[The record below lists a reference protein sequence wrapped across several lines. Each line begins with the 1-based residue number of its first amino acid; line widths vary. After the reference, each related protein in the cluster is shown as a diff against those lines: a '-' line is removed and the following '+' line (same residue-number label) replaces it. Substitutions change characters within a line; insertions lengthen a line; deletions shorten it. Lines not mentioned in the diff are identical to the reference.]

1 MLPKTVMSE
10 KRVRDVENRERIKN
24 DPVGEK
30 LKDVQKQESGRNG
43 KEKTDDMQGLPRG
56 RIYWELFRQ
65 IFILSAC
72 TFGGGFVIIGMIRN
86 VFVEKLHWISEEEIL
101 DLTVIA
107 QSTPGPLGVNMAVIT
122 GYRIQGIAGALICAI
137 AASLPPMIIISVISV
152 FYNQFKDNRIIALL
166 LQVMRAGVAA
176 VIVDV
181 VIDLAAK
188 VIKTQKVVWI
198 ALMVAAFVA
207 LVVFNVNIIWLIM
220 ICGAVGLVNS
230 LTAGKEA
237 AK

>member
-1 MLPKTVMSE
+1 MHKE
-10 KRVRDVENRERIKN
+10 E
-24 DPVGEK
+24 
-30 LKDVQKQESGRNG
+30 NG
-43 KEKTDDMQGLPRG
+43 KDIDKKELQQLTKVQ
-56 RIYWELFRQ
+56 IYFELFKQ
-65 IFILSAC
+65 IFVLGAC
-72 TFGGGFVIIGMIRN
+72 TFGGGFVIIGMIRK
-86 VFVEKLHWISEEEIL
+86 VFADKLHWITEDEIL

-122 GYRIQGIAGALICAI
+122 GYRICGVPGALVCAL
-137 AASLPPMIIISVISV
+137 AASLPPMLIISVISV

-181 VIDLAAK
+181 VIDLTEK
-188 VIKTQKVVWI
+188 VIKTKKVLWMT
-198 ALMVAAFVA
+198 LMVAAFIA
-207 LVVFNVNIIWLIM
+207 LVVFKVNIIWLIM

-237 AK
+237 VK

>member
-1 MLPKTVMSE
+1 MHKKE
-10 KRVRDVENRERIKN
+10 NGEDIDKRD
-24 DPVGEK
+24 
-30 LKDVQKQESGRNG
+30 LKQLTKVQ
-43 KEKTDDMQGLPRG
+43 
-56 RIYWELFRQ
+56 IYLELFKQ
-65 IFILSAC
+65 IFVLSAC
-72 TFGGGFVIIGMIRN
+72 TFGGGFVIIGMIRK
-86 VFVEKLHWISEEEIL
+86 VFVDKLHWITEDEIL

-122 GYRIQGIAGALICAI
+122 GYRIWGVPGALVCVL

-176 VIVDV
+176 VLVDV
-181 VIDLAAK
+181 VIDLAAN
-188 VIKTQKVVWI
+188 VIKTKKVLWI
-198 ALMVAAFVA
+198 ALMVVAFAA
-207 LVVFNVNIIWLIM
+207 LVVFKVNIIWLIL

>member
-1 MLPKTVMSE
+1 MHKE
-10 KRVRDVENRERIKN
+10 E
-24 DPVGEK
+24 
-30 LKDVQKQESGRNG
+30 NG
-43 KEKTDDMQGLPRG
+43 KDIDKKELQQLTKVQ
-56 RIYWELFRQ
+56 IYFELFKQ
-65 IFILSAC
+65 IFVLSAC
-72 TFGGGFVIIGMIRN
+72 TFGGGFVIIGMIRK
-86 VFVEKLHWISEEEIL
+86 VFADKLHWITEDEIL

-122 GYRIQGIAGALICAI
+122 GYRICGVPGALVCAL
-137 AASLPPMIIISVISV
+137 AASLPPMLIISVISV

-188 VIKTQKVVWI
+188 VVKTHRVLWI
-198 ALMVAAFVA
+198 ALMMAAFVA
-207 LVVFNVNIIWLIM
+207 LVVFKVNIIWLIM

-237 AK
+237 VK

>member
-1 MLPKTVMSE
+1 MD
-10 KRVRDVENRERIKN
+10 KRD
-24 DPVGEK
+24 
-30 LKDVQKQESGRNG
+30 LKQLTKFQ
-43 KEKTDDMQGLPRG
+43 
-56 RIYWELFRQ
+56 IYFELFIQ
-65 IFILSAC
+65 IFVLSAC
-72 TFGGGFVIIGMIRN
+72 TFGGGFVIIGMIRK
-86 VFVEKLHWISEEEIL
+86 VFVDKLRWITEDEIL

-122 GYRIQGIAGALICAI
+122 GYRICGIPGALVCAV
-137 AASLPPMIIISVISV
+137 AASLPPMIIISVIAV

-181 VIDLAAK
+181 VIDLAVK
-188 VIKTQKVVWI
+188 IVKTKKAVWT

-207 LVVFNVNIIWLIM
+207 LVVFKVDIIWLIL

-230 LTAGKEA
+230 LTEGKEA
-237 AK
+237 QK

>member
-1 MLPKTVMSE
+1 MHKE
-10 KRVRDVENRERIKN
+10 E
-24 DPVGEK
+24 
-30 LKDVQKQESGRNG
+30 NG
-43 KEKTDDMQGLPRG
+43 KDIDKKELQQLTKVQ
-56 RIYWELFRQ
+56 IYFELFKQ
-65 IFILSAC
+65 IFVLSAC
-72 TFGGGFVIIGMIRN
+72 TFGGGFVIIGMIRK
-86 VFVEKLHWISEEEIL
+86 VFADKLHWITEDEIL

-122 GYRIQGIAGALICAI
+122 GYRICGVPGALVCAL
-137 AASLPPMIIISVISV
+137 AASLPPMLIISVISV

-181 VIDLAAK
+181 VIDLTEK
-188 VIKTQKVVWI
+188 VIKTEKVLWMT
-198 ALMVAAFVA
+198 LMVAAFIA
-207 LVVFNVNIIWLIM
+207 LVVFKVNIIWLIM

-237 AK
+237 VK

>member
-1 MLPKTVMSE
+1 MHKE
-10 KRVRDVENRERIKN
+10 E
-24 DPVGEK
+24 
-30 LKDVQKQESGRNG
+30 NG
-43 KEKTDDMQGLPRG
+43 KDIDKKELQQLTKVQ
-56 RIYWELFRQ
+56 IYFELFKQ
-65 IFILSAC
+65 IFVLSAC
-72 TFGGGFVIIGMIRN
+72 TFGGGFVIIGMIRK
-86 VFVEKLHWISEEEIL
+86 VFADKLHWITEDEIL

-122 GYRIQGIAGALICAI
+122 GYRICGVPGALVCAL
-137 AASLPPMIIISVISV
+137 AASLPPMLIISVISV

-181 VIDLAAK
+181 VIDLTEK
-188 VIKTQKVVWI
+188 VIKTTKVLWMTF
-198 ALMVAAFVA
+198 MVAAFIA
-207 LVVFNVNIIWLIM
+207 LVVFKVNIIWLIM

-237 AK
+237 VK

>member
-1 MLPKTVMSE
+1 MHKE
-10 KRVRDVENRERIKN
+10 E
-24 DPVGEK
+24 
-30 LKDVQKQESGRNG
+30 NG
-43 KEKTDDMQGLPRG
+43 KDIDKKELQQLTKVQ
-56 RIYWELFRQ
+56 IYFELFKQ
-65 IFILSAC
+65 IFVLSAC
-72 TFGGGFVIIGMIRN
+72 TFGGGFVIIGMIRK
-86 VFVEKLHWISEEEIL
+86 VFADKLHWITEDEIL

-122 GYRIQGIAGALICAI
+122 GYRICGVPGALVCAL

-152 FYNQFKDNRIIALL
+152 FYNQFKDNRIISLL

-188 VIKTQKVVWI
+188 VVKTHRVLWI

-207 LVVFNVNIIWLIM
+207 LVVFKVNIIWLIM

-237 AK
+237 VK

>member
-1 MLPKTVMSE
+1 MHKE
-10 KRVRDVENRERIKN
+10 E
-24 DPVGEK
+24 
-30 LKDVQKQESGRNG
+30 NG
-43 KEKTDDMQGLPRG
+43 KDIDKKELQQLRKVQ
-56 RIYWELFRQ
+56 IYLELFKQ
-65 IFILSAC
+65 IFVLSAC
-72 TFGGGFVIIGMIRN
+72 TFGGGFVIIGMIRK
-86 VFVEKLHWISEEEIL
+86 VFADKLHWITEDEIL

-122 GYRIQGIAGALICAI
+122 GYRICGVPGALVCAL

-152 FYNQFKDNRIIALL
+152 FYNQFKDNRIISLL

-188 VIKTQKVVWI
+188 VVKTNKVLWI

-207 LVVFNVNIIWLIM
+207 LVVFKVNIIWLII

-230 LTAGKEA
+230 LSSQA
-237 AK
+237 

>member
-1 MLPKTVMSE
+1 MHKE
-10 KRVRDVENRERIKN
+10 E
-24 DPVGEK
+24 
-30 LKDVQKQESGRNG
+30 NG
-43 KEKTDDMQGLPRG
+43 KDIDKKELQQLTKVQ
-56 RIYWELFRQ
+56 IYFELFKQ
-65 IFILSAC
+65 IFVLSAC
-72 TFGGGFVIIGMIRN
+72 TFGGGFVIIGMIRK
-86 VFVEKLHWISEEEIL
+86 VFADKLHWITEDEIL

-122 GYRIQGIAGALICAI
+122 GYRICGVPGALVCAL

-152 FYNQFKDNRIIALL
+152 FYTQFKDNRIISLL

-188 VIKTQKVVWI
+188 VVKTHRVLWI

-207 LVVFNVNIIWLIM
+207 LVVFKVNIIWLIM

-237 AK
+237 VK

>member
-1 MLPKTVMSE
+1 MHKE
-10 KRVRDVENRERIKN
+10 E
-24 DPVGEK
+24 
-30 LKDVQKQESGRNG
+30 NG
-43 KEKTDDMQGLPRG
+43 KDIDKKELQQLTKVQ
-56 RIYWELFRQ
+56 IYFELFKQ
-65 IFILSAC
+65 IFVLSAC
-72 TFGGGFVIIGMIRN
+72 TFGGGFVIIGMIRK
-86 VFVEKLHWISEEEIL
+86 VFADKLHWITEDEIL

-122 GYRIQGIAGALICAI
+122 GYRICGVPGALVCAL
-137 AASLPPMIIISVISV
+137 AASLPPMLIISVISV

-188 VIKTQKVVWI
+188 VVKTHRVLWI

-207 LVVFNVNIIWLIM
+207 LVVFKVNIIWLIM
-220 ICGAVGLVNS
+220 ICGAVGLVSS
-230 LTAGKEA
+230 LSSQA
-237 AK
+237 

>member
-1 MLPKTVMSE
+1 MQKKE
-10 KRVRDVENRERIKN
+10 NGEDIDQRD
-24 DPVGEK
+24 
-30 LKDVQKQESGRNG
+30 LKQLTKVQ
-43 KEKTDDMQGLPRG
+43 
-56 RIYWELFRQ
+56 IYLELFKQ
-65 IFILSAC
+65 TFLLSAR
-72 TFGGGFVIIGMIRN
+72 TFGGGFVIIGMIRK
-86 VFVEKLHWISEEEIL
+86 VFVDKLHWITEDEIL

-122 GYRIQGIAGALICAI
+122 GYRICGVPGALVCAL
-137 AASLPPMIIISVISV
+137 AASLPPMLIISVISV

-181 VIDLAAK
+181 VIDLTEK
-188 VIKTQKVVWI
+188 VIKTKKVLWMT
-198 ALMVAAFVA
+198 LMVAAFIA
-207 LVVFNVNIIWLIM
+207 LVVFKVNIIWLIM

-237 AK
+237 VK

>member
-1 MLPKTVMSE
+1 MHKE
-10 KRVRDVENRERIKN
+10 E
-24 DPVGEK
+24 
-30 LKDVQKQESGRNG
+30 NG
-43 KEKTDDMQGLPRG
+43 KDIDKKELQQLTKVQ
-56 RIYWELFRQ
+56 IYFELFKQ
-65 IFILSAC
+65 IFVLSAC
-72 TFGGGFVIIGMIRN
+72 TFGGGFVIIGMIRK
-86 VFVEKLHWISEEEIL
+86 VFADKLHWITEDEIL

-122 GYRIQGIAGALICAI
+122 GYRICGVPGTLVCAL
-137 AASLPPMIIISVISV
+137 AASLPPMLIISVISV

-181 VIDLAAK
+181 VIDLTEK
-188 VIKTQKVVWI
+188 VIKTKKVLWMT
-198 ALMVAAFVA
+198 LMVAAFIA
-207 LVVFNVNIIWLIM
+207 LVVFKVNIIWLIM

-237 AK
+237 VK

>member
-1 MLPKTVMSE
+1 MHKE
-10 KRVRDVENRERIKN
+10 E
-24 DPVGEK
+24 
-30 LKDVQKQESGRNG
+30 NG
-43 KEKTDDMQGLPRG
+43 KDIDKKELQQLTKVQ
-56 RIYWELFRQ
+56 IYFELFKQ
-65 IFILSAC
+65 IFVLSAC
-72 TFGGGFVIIGMIRN
+72 TFGGGFVIIGMIRK
-86 VFVEKLHWISEEEIL
+86 VFADKLHWITEDEIL

-122 GYRIQGIAGALICAI
+122 GYRICGVPGALVCAL
-137 AASLPPMIIISVISV
+137 AASLPPMLIISVISV

-181 VIDLAAK
+181 VIDLTEK
-188 VIKTQKVVWI
+188 VIKTKKVLWMT
-198 ALMVAAFVA
+198 LMVAAFIA
-207 LVVFNVNIIWLIM
+207 LVVFKVNIIWLIM

-230 LTAGKEA
+230 LTAGKEV

>member
-1 MLPKTVMSE
+1 MHKKE
-10 KRVRDVENRERIKN
+10 NGEDIDKRD
-24 DPVGEK
+24 
-30 LKDVQKQESGRNG
+30 LKQLTKVQ
-43 KEKTDDMQGLPRG
+43 
-56 RIYWELFRQ
+56 IYLELFKQ
-65 IFILSAC
+65 IFVLSAC
-72 TFGGGFVIIGMIRN
+72 TSGGGFVIIGMIRK
-86 VFVEKLHWISEEEIL
+86 VFVDKLHWITEDEIL

-122 GYRIQGIAGALICAI
+122 GYRICGVPGALVCVL

-176 VIVDV
+176 VLVDV
-181 VIDLAAK
+181 VIDLAAN
-188 VIKTQKVVWI
+188 VIKTKKVLWI
-198 ALMVAAFVA
+198 ALMVVAFAA
-207 LVVFNVNIIWLIM
+207 LVVFKVNIIWLIL

>member
-1 MLPKTVMSE
+1 MHKE
-10 KRVRDVENRERIKN
+10 E
-24 DPVGEK
+24 
-30 LKDVQKQESGRNG
+30 NG
-43 KEKTDDMQGLPRG
+43 KDIDKKELQQLTKVQ
-56 RIYWELFRQ
+56 IYFELFKQ
-65 IFILSAC
+65 IFVLSAC
-72 TFGGGFVIIGMIRN
+72 TFGGGFVIIGMIRK
-86 VFVEKLHWISEEEIL
+86 VFADKLHWITEDEIL

-122 GYRIQGIAGALICAI
+122 GYRICGVPGALVCAL
-137 AASLPPMIIISVISV
+137 AASLPPMLIISVISV

-176 VIVDV
+176 VIGDV

-188 VIKTQKVVWI
+188 VVKTHRVLWI

-207 LVVFNVNIIWLIM
+207 LVVFKVNIIWLIM

-237 AK
+237 VK

>member
-1 MLPKTVMSE
+1 M
-10 KRVRDVENRERIKN
+10 
-24 DPVGEK
+24 
-30 LKDVQKQESGRNG
+30 
-43 KEKTDDMQGLPRG
+43 
-56 RIYWELFRQ
+56 
-65 IFILSAC
+65 
-72 TFGGGFVIIGMIRN
+72 IIGMIRK
-86 VFVEKLHWISEEEIL
+86 VFADKLHWITEDEIL

-122 GYRIQGIAGALICAI
+122 GYRICGVPGALVCAL
-137 AASLPPMIIISVISV
+137 AASLPPMLIISVISV

-188 VIKTQKVVWI
+188 VVKTHRVLWI

-207 LVVFNVNIIWLIM
+207 LVVFKVNIIWLIM

-237 AK
+237 VK

>member
-1 MLPKTVMSE
+1 MHKE
-10 KRVRDVENRERIKN
+10 E
-24 DPVGEK
+24 
-30 LKDVQKQESGRNG
+30 NG
-43 KEKTDDMQGLPRG
+43 KDIDKKELQQLTKVQ
-56 RIYWELFRQ
+56 IYFELFKQ
-65 IFILSAC
+65 IFVLSAC
-72 TFGGGFVIIGMIRN
+72 TFGGGFVIIGMIRK
-86 VFVEKLHWISEEEIL
+86 VFADKLHWITEDEIL

-122 GYRIQGIAGALICAI
+122 GYRICGVPGALVCAL

-152 FYNQFKDNRIIALL
+152 FYNQFKDNRIISLL

-181 VIDLAAK
+181 VIDLTEK
-188 VIKTQKVVWI
+188 VIKTKKVLWMT
-198 ALMVAAFVA
+198 LMVAAFIA
-207 LVVFNVNIIWLIM
+207 LVVFKVNIIWLIM

-237 AK
+237 VK

>member
-1 MLPKTVMSE
+1 MHKE
-10 KRVRDVENRERIKN
+10 E
-24 DPVGEK
+24 
-30 LKDVQKQESGRNG
+30 NG
-43 KEKTDDMQGLPRG
+43 KDIDKKELQQLTKVQ
-56 RIYWELFRQ
+56 IYFELFKQ
-65 IFILSAC
+65 IFVLSAC
-72 TFGGGFVIIGMIRN
+72 TFGGGFVIIGMIRK
-86 VFVEKLHWISEEEIL
+86 VFVDKLHWITEDEIL

-122 GYRIQGIAGALICAI
+122 GYRICGVPGALVCAL
-137 AASLPPMIIISVISV
+137 AASLPPMLIISVISV

-181 VIDLAAK
+181 VIDLTEK
-188 VIKTQKVVWI
+188 VIKTKKVLWMT
-198 ALMVAAFVA
+198 LMVAAFIA
-207 LVVFNVNIIWLIM
+207 LVVFKVNIIWLIM

-237 AK
+237 VK

>member
-1 MLPKTVMSE
+1 
-10 KRVRDVENRERIKN
+10 
-24 DPVGEK
+24 
-30 LKDVQKQESGRNG
+30 
-43 KEKTDDMQGLPRG
+43 
-56 RIYWELFRQ
+56 
-65 IFILSAC
+65 
-72 TFGGGFVIIGMIRN
+72 
-86 VFVEKLHWISEEEIL
+86 
-101 DLTVIA
+101 
-107 QSTPGPLGVNMAVIT
+107 MAVIT
-122 GYRIQGIAGALICAI
+122 GYRLQGVPGALICAL

-176 VIVDV
+176 VLVDV

-188 VIKTQKVVWI
+188 VIKTKKLLWTT
-198 ALMVAAFVA
+198 LMVGAFVA
-207 LVVFNVNIIWLIM
+207 LAVFKVNIIWLIF

>member
-1 MLPKTVMSE
+1 MHKE
-10 KRVRDVENRERIKN
+10 E
-24 DPVGEK
+24 
-30 LKDVQKQESGRNG
+30 NG
-43 KEKTDDMQGLPRG
+43 KDIDKKELQQLTKVQ
-56 RIYWELFRQ
+56 IYFELFKQ
-65 IFILSAC
+65 IFVLSAC
-72 TFGGGFVIIGMIRN
+72 TFGGGFVIIGMIRK
-86 VFVEKLHWISEEEIL
+86 VFADKLHWITEDEIL

-122 GYRIQGIAGALICAI
+122 GYRICGVLGALVCAL
-137 AASLPPMIIISVISV
+137 AASLPPMLIISVISV

-181 VIDLAAK
+181 VIDLTEK
-188 VIKTQKVVWI
+188 VIKTKKVLWMT
-198 ALMVAAFVA
+198 LMVAAFIA
-207 LVVFNVNIIWLIM
+207 LVVFKVNIIWLIM

-237 AK
+237 VK

>member
-1 MLPKTVMSE
+1 MHKE
-10 KRVRDVENRERIKN
+10 E
-24 DPVGEK
+24 
-30 LKDVQKQESGRNG
+30 NG
-43 KEKTDDMQGLPRG
+43 KDIDKKELQQLTKVQ
-56 RIYWELFRQ
+56 ISFELFKQ
-65 IFILSAC
+65 IFVLSAC
-72 TFGGGFVIIGMIRN
+72 TFGGGFVIIGMIRK
-86 VFVEKLHWISEEEIL
+86 VFADKLHWITEDEIL

-122 GYRIQGIAGALICAI
+122 GYRICGVPGALVCAL
-137 AASLPPMIIISVISV
+137 AASLPPMLIISVISV

-181 VIDLAAK
+181 VIDLTEK
-188 VIKTQKVVWI
+188 VIKTKKVLWMT
-198 ALMVAAFVA
+198 LMVAAFIA
-207 LVVFNVNIIWLIM
+207 LVVFKVNIIWLIM

-237 AK
+237 VK

>member
-1 MLPKTVMSE
+1 MVMSE
-10 KRVRDVENRERIKN
+10 KRVRDVKNRESIKN
-24 DPVGEK
+24 GPVGKK

-43 KEKTDDMQGLPRG
+43 KEKTDDMQGLSKG

-72 TFGGGFVIIGMIRN
+72 TFGGGFVIIGMIRK

-122 GYRIQGIAGALICAI
+122 GYRIQGVSGALVCAL
-137 AASLPPMIIISVISV
+137 AASLPPIIIISVISV

-176 VIVDV
+176 VLVDV
-181 VIDLAAK
+181 VIDLAAN
-188 VIKTQKVVWI
+188 VLKTKNALWI
-198 ALMVAAFVA
+198 LLMVASFVA
-207 LVVFNVNIIWLIM
+207 LVWFKVSIVWLIL
-220 ICGAVGLVNS
+220 ICGAVGLVYS
-230 LTAGKEA
+230 LRTGKEA
-237 AK
+237 RK

>member
-1 MLPKTVMSE
+1 MHKE
-10 KRVRDVENRERIKN
+10 E
-24 DPVGEK
+24 
-30 LKDVQKQESGRNG
+30 NG
-43 KEKTDDMQGLPRG
+43 KDIDKKELQQLTKVQ
-56 RIYWELFRQ
+56 IYFELFKQ
-65 IFILSAC
+65 IFVLSAC
-72 TFGGGFVIIGMIRN
+72 TFGGGFVIIGMIRK
-86 VFVEKLHWISEEEIL
+86 VFADKLHWITEDEIL

-122 GYRIQGIAGALICAI
+122 GYRICGVPGALVCAL

-152 FYNQFKDNRIIALL
+152 FYNQFKDNRIISLL

-188 VIKTQKVVWI
+188 VVKTNKVLWI

-207 LVVFNVNIIWLIM
+207 LVVFKVNIIWLII

-230 LTAGKEA
+230 LSSQA
-237 AK
+237 

>member
-1 MLPKTVMSE
+1 MHKE
-10 KRVRDVENRERIKN
+10 E
-24 DPVGEK
+24 
-30 LKDVQKQESGRNG
+30 NG
-43 KEKTDDMQGLPRG
+43 KDIDKKELQQLTKVQ
-56 RIYWELFRQ
+56 IYFELFKQ
-65 IFILSAC
+65 IFVLSAC
-72 TFGGGFVIIGMIRN
+72 TFGGGFVIIGMIRK
-86 VFVEKLHWISEEEIL
+86 VFADTLHWITEDEIL

-122 GYRIQGIAGALICAI
+122 GYRICGVPGALVCAL
-137 AASLPPMIIISVISV
+137 AASLPPMLIISVISV

-181 VIDLAAK
+181 VIDLTEK
-188 VIKTQKVVWI
+188 VIKTKKVLWMT
-198 ALMVAAFVA
+198 LMVAAFIA
-207 LVVFNVNIIWLIM
+207 LVVFKVNIIWLIM

-237 AK
+237 VK

>member
-1 MLPKTVMSE
+1 MSE
-10 KRVRDVENRERIKN
+10 KRVRDVQNRESIKN
-24 DPVGEK
+24 GSVGK
-30 LKDVQKQESGRNG
+30 NLKDMQKQESGRNG
-43 KEKTDDMQGLPRG
+43 KEKTDDMQGLSKG

-65 IFILSAC
+65 IFVLSAC
-72 TFGGGFVIIGMIRN
+72 TFGGGFLIIGMIRK
-86 VFVEKLHWISEEEIL
+86 VFVERLHWISEEEIL

-122 GYRIQGIAGALICAI
+122 GYRIRGVAGALICAL

-152 FYNQFKDNRIIALL
+152 FYNQFKDSRIIALL

-181 VIDLAAK
+181 VIDLAAN
-188 VIKTQKVVWI
+188 VIKTKKVLWT
-198 ALMVAAFVA
+198 ALMVGAFVA
-207 LVVFNVNIIWLIM
+207 LVVFKVNIVWLIL

-230 LTAGKEA
+230 LRAGKEA
-237 AK
+237 QK

>member
-1 MLPKTVMSE
+1 MHKE
-10 KRVRDVENRERIKN
+10 E
-24 DPVGEK
+24 
-30 LKDVQKQESGRNG
+30 NG
-43 KEKTDDMQGLPRG
+43 KDIDKKELQQLTKVQ
-56 RIYWELFRQ
+56 IYFELFKQ
-65 IFILSAC
+65 IFVLSAC
-72 TFGGGFVIIGMIRN
+72 TFGGGFVIIGMIRK
-86 VFVEKLHWISEEEIL
+86 VFADKLHWITEDEIL

-122 GYRIQGIAGALICAI
+122 GYRICGVPGALVCAL
-137 AASLPPMIIISVISV
+137 AASLPPMLIISVISV

-181 VIDLAAK
+181 VIDLTEK
-188 VIKTQKVVWI
+188 VIKTKKVLWMT
-198 ALMVAAFVA
+198 LMVAAFIA
-207 LVVFNVNIIWLIM
+207 LVVFKVNIIWLIM

-237 AK
+237 VK

>member
-1 MLPKTVMSE
+1 MYKKE
-10 KRVRDVENRERIKN
+10 NGEDIDKRD
-24 DPVGEK
+24 
-30 LKDVQKQESGRNG
+30 LKQLTKVQ
-43 KEKTDDMQGLPRG
+43 
-56 RIYWELFRQ
+56 IYLELFKQ
-65 IFILSAC
+65 IFVLSAC
-72 TFGGGFVIIGMIRN
+72 TFGGGFVIIGMIRK
-86 VFVEKLHWISEEEIL
+86 VFVDKLHWITEDEIL

-122 GYRIQGIAGALICAI
+122 GYRICGVPGALVCVL

-176 VIVDV
+176 VLVDV
-181 VIDLAAK
+181 VIDLAAN
-188 VIKTQKVVWI
+188 VIKTKKVLWI
-198 ALMVAAFVA
+198 ALMVVAFAA
-207 LVVFNVNIIWLIM
+207 LVVFKVNIIWLIL

>member
-1 MLPKTVMSE
+1 MHKE
-10 KRVRDVENRERIKN
+10 E
-24 DPVGEK
+24 
-30 LKDVQKQESGRNG
+30 NG
-43 KEKTDDMQGLPRG
+43 KDIDKKELQQLTKVQ
-56 RIYWELFRQ
+56 IYFELFKQ
-65 IFILSAC
+65 IFVLSAC
-72 TFGGGFVIIGMIRN
+72 TFGGGFVIIGMIRK
-86 VFVEKLHWISEEEIL
+86 VFADKLHWITEDEIL

-122 GYRIQGIAGALICAI
+122 GYRICGVPGALVCAL
-137 AASLPPMIIISVISV
+137 AASLPPMLIISVISA

-181 VIDLAAK
+181 VIDLTEK
-188 VIKTQKVVWI
+188 VIKTKKVLWMT
-198 ALMVAAFVA
+198 LMVAAFIA
-207 LVVFNVNIIWLIM
+207 LVVFKVNIIWLIM

-237 AK
+237 VK

>member
-1 MLPKTVMSE
+1 MHKE
-10 KRVRDVENRERIKN
+10 E
-24 DPVGEK
+24 
-30 LKDVQKQESGRNG
+30 NG
-43 KEKTDDMQGLPRG
+43 KDIDKKELQQLTKVQ
-56 RIYWELFRQ
+56 IYLELFKQ
-65 IFILSAC
+65 IFLLSAC
-72 TFGGGFVIIGMIRN
+72 TFGGGFVIIGMIRK
-86 VFVEKLHWISEEEIL
+86 VFADKLHWITEDEIL

-122 GYRIQGIAGALICAI
+122 GYRICGVPGALVCAL
-137 AASLPPMIIISVISV
+137 AASLPPMLIISVISV

-181 VIDLAAK
+181 VIDLTEK
-188 VIKTQKVVWI
+188 VIKTKKVLWMT
-198 ALMVAAFVA
+198 LMVAAFIA
-207 LVVFNVNIIWLIM
+207 LVVFKVNIIWLIM

-237 AK
+237 VK